1 MEPEIFP
8 WLFAVLTG
16 GWFGWMASR
25 AGRSWALW
33 AVGGAAFGLVAS
45 TIVIGL
51 GRAGSI
57 PYSAQQASLDRLKW
71 LAAAFLLMGAVGW
84 MLTAGLHRHH
94 KRAQQQALSDA
105 AAASQEPKASVTPPT
120 PKKSPP
126 GPAT

>member
-1 MEPEIFP
+1 MEPEILP
-8 WLFAVLTG
+8 WLFAALTG

-57 PYSAQQASLDRLKW
+57 PYSEQQASLDRLKW
-71 LAAAFLLMGAVGW
+71 SAAAVLLIGAVGW
-84 MLTAGLHRHH
+84 LLTAGLHRHR

-105 AAASQEPKASVTPPT
+105 AAASQETKASVTPPT
-120 PKKSPP
+120 LKKSSP
-126 GPAT
+126 GPVT